1 MFINSFKYFVNF
13 EMYNKLKT
21 YNNKTYTGMKVGNSH
36 YWNYRNAQW
45 HETKE
50 APDMWSFIFNSM
62 KTRFKSAPSNSGA
75 AIKTKYHWYIIA
87 DQIATK
93 INNNS
98 YMTSMKGIKFKVGH
112 KRPYWKTFSYNY
124 LEQTGYKERII
135 KILSDTLDKMKSGQY
150 NFINPSKF
158 DKLTKPILL

>member
-1 MFINSFKYFVNF
+1 MKDIFGRVWEARDNEGNINPYYLYGTMNTPEKW
-13 EMYNKLKT
+13 K
-21 YNNKTYTGMKVGNSH
+21 
-36 YWNYRNAQW
+36 
-45 HETKE
+45 ETKE
-50 APDMWSFIFNSM
+50 TPEIWSFNFNSM
-62 KTRFKSAPSNSGA
+62 KTRFNSAPMNSGA

-98 YMTSMKGIKFKVGH
+98 YMTSMKGFKFKVGH

-124 LEQTGYKERII
+124 PEQPGYKERII

-150 NFINPSKF
+150 NFINQSKF
-158 DKLTKPILL
+158 DKLTKPVLL

>member
-124 LEQTGYKERII
+124 PEQTGYKERII